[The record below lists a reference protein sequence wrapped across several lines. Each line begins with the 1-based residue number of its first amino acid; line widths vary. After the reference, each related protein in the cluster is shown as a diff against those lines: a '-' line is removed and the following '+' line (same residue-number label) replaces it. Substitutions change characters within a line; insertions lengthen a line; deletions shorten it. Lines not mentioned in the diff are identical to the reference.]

1 MRNGRTVE
9 PGVPE
14 IPVGTAVA
22 GERFPVISW
31 RGKIQ
36 VLFGWTG
43 QEQRIVPLG
52 LVMTMDQSFFVCTM

>member
-1 MRNGRTVE
+1 M
-9 PGVPE
+9 PE

-36 VLFGWTG
+36 VLLGWTG
-43 QEQRIVPLG
+43 QEQRMVPSG
-52 LVMTMDQSFFVCTM
+52 LAMTMDRSFFVCTM

>member
-1 MRNGRTVE
+1 MRNGRTVA
-9 PGVPE
+9 PGGPE

-43 QEQRIVPLG
+43 QEQRIAPLG
-52 LVMTMDQSFFVCTM
+52 LVITIDRSFVVCTV